1 VFFPVPPR
9 QKPELP
15 PPVENRPPEVVDVP
29 VRRLDGFAALAFGL
43 AVAIMVLPTEA
54 DILVG
59 LFMQRRIALA
69 GLLAA
74 LCSTAVLVPLAV
86 SWRRQRSRPKAWR
99 GRGYLFAATGIFV
112 MNALFFGTALIG
124 EWFR

>member
-1 VFFPVPPR
+1 MFFPVPPR
-9 QKPELP
+9 RGPESP
-15 PPVENRPPEVVDVP
+15 PPVQNRPPEVVDVP
-29 VRRLDGFAALAFGL
+29 VRPLDGFAALAFGL

-74 LCSTAVLVPLAV
+74 LCSATVLVPVVL
-86 SWRRQRSRPKAWR
+86 SWRRQRSRPEAWR
-99 GRGYLFAATGIFV
+99 GRGYLIAATGIFV
-112 MNALFFGTALIG
+112 MNFLWFGTAFIG
-124 EWFR
+124 AWFW